1 MEKSTGSARATRT
14 QKKRPESYHHG
25 DLRSAVLDEA
35 DKLLEKDGIENLSLR
50 DVAQNLGVSHAAPYR
65 HFPRKLDLLLALAER
80 GFLELAEAMDRAFS
94 AKTPEERFQSSGLLY
109 VKLAVAHPVRTQ
121 LMFSRTIQCEEVPE
135 SLQVAGKRAFQG
147 LVTIIEDGQKRGAFT
162 GQSDAMTFAFSA
174 WSMVHGIA
182 GLISAGHA
190 DHVKNSDA
198 FVRSI
203 LSQLYS
209 GVRKEQK
216 GRAAS

>member
-1 MEKSTGSARATRT
+1 M
-14 QKKRPESYHHG
+14 
-25 DLRSAVLDEA
+25 
-35 DKLLEKDGIENLSLR
+35 
-50 DVAQNLGVSHAAPYR
+50 
-65 HFPRKLDLLLALAER
+65 
-80 GFLELAEAMDRAFS
+80 
-94 AKTPEERFQSSGLLY
+94 
-109 VKLAVAHPVRTQ
+109 KLAVAHPVRTQ

-162 GQSDAMTFAFSA
+162 GQSDAMTLAFSA